1 MVNPVIAKEKAMSS
15 QGRAMAN
22 ELEELNWKMQMLEF
36 EINKLSN
43 EYIVKKCEYKIY
55 LGYELND
62 EDKDSL
68 KKAKEELK

>member
-22 ELEELNWKMQMLEF
+22 ELEELNWKMQMLEY
-36 EINKLSN
+36 EIHKLNN
-43 EYIVKKCEYKIY
+43 EYIVKNCEYKIY

-62 EDKDSL
+62 KDKESL